1 MTKSTANYDEPW
13 KAAISEYFQQFIEF
27 FYPDIHG
34 EIDWQKQPIS
44 LDKELAQIT
53 ASAET
58 EKRQADKLF
67 KVWRLSDDKEIWI
80 LIHIEVQSQY
90 ETEFAKRMFTYN
102 YRAFDLYNKPV
113 IGLAILGDDRPS
125 WKPNCY
131 SYGLGDS
138 ELKYKFAV
146 KKLLDYEWEELK
158 ANKNPFTMMVMAHL
172 KTQSTTK
179 NLSER
184 AEWKLELIKTLYE
197 RGYTDL
203 EVVNLF
209 KFMDK
214 MMTVT
219 PELQEQIKTK
229 IRQYEA
235 EREMPF
241 LSTFEE
247 MAEKRGEERAEKSN
261 SKKSIISLLKKRF
274 GELPESLI
282 ESVNKIDEAAVLEQL
297 LLETISVGSA
307 EEFEELVKENLREE
321 S

>member
-1 MTKSTANYDEPW
+1 
-13 KAAISEYFQQFIEF
+13 
-27 FYPDIHG
+27 
-34 EIDWQKQPIS
+34 
-44 LDKELAQIT
+44 
-53 ASAET
+53 
-58 EKRQADKLF
+58 
-67 KVWRLSDDKEIWI
+67 
-80 LIHIEVQSQY
+80 
-90 ETEFAKRMFTYN
+90 MFVYN

-146 KKLLDYEWEELK
+146 KKLLDYQWEELERS
-158 ANKNPFTMMVMAHL
+158 KNPFAIMVKAHL

-184 AEWKLELIKTLYE
+184 AEWKWKLIKSLYE
-197 RGYTDL
+197 RGYAKY
-203 EVVNLF
+203 EIANLF

-214 MMTVT
+214 MMTVP

-229 IRQYEA
+229 IRQYEE

-241 LSTFEE
+241 LSTMEE
-247 MAEKRGEERAEKSN
+247 MAEKRGEERGREEEAKSTN
-261 SKKSIISLLKKRF
+261 KKSIINLLQARF

-282 ESVNKIDEAAVLEQL
+282 ESVNKIEEISVLEKL
-297 LLETISVGSA
+297 LLKTVSVSSV
-307 EEFEELVKENLREE
+307 EEFEELIKENLKEE
-321 S
+321 N

>member
-67 KVWRLSDDKEIWI
+67 KVWRLSDDEEIWI

-90 ETEFAKRMFTYN
+90 ETEFAERMFIYN
-102 YRAFDLYNKPV
+102 YRAFDLYRKPV

-125 WKPNCY
+125 WKPNSY

-146 KKLLDYEWEELK
+146 KKLLDYQWEELET
-158 ANKNPFTMMVMAHL
+158 NNNPFTMMVMAHL

-184 AEWKLELIKTLYE
+184 AEWKWELIKTLYE
-197 RGYTDL
+197 RGYAGL
-203 EVVNLF
+203 EVVNLL

-229 IRQYEA
+229 IQQYEA
-235 EREMPF
+235 ERKQPF

-247 MAEKRGEERAEKSN
+247 MAEKRAEKSN
-261 SKKSIISLLKKRF
+261 SKKSIISLLQKRF

-282 ESVNKIDEAAVLEQL
+282 ESLNKIDETAVLEKL

-307 EEFEELVKENLREE
+307 EEFEELVKENLKEE
-321 S
+321 N